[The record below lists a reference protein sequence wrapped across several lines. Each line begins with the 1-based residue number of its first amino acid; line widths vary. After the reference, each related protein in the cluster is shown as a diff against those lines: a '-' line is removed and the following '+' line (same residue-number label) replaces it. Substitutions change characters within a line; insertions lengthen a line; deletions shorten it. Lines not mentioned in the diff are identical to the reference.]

1 MPFIGARE
9 RRVRLK
15 LNCTIGAFILALIL
29 FFSCRSTSVIYFILF
44 YSDSDTFG
52 YFPWKCATDG
62 AAVVFAGPAG
72 QLANKK
78 VRRQRFILFLLKL
91 YSVDLASRLARLAG
105 SVSRF
110 RLLGRKPG
118 CVLLLKPVWL
128 TGSDRFERPQ
138 C

>member
-15 LNCTIGAFILALIL
+15 LDCTIGAFILALIL
-29 FFSCRSTSVIYFILF
+29 FFSCRSTSVQLYCILF

-52 YFPWKCATDG
+52 CFPWKCVTDG

-110 RLLGRKPG
+110 
-118 CVLLLKPVWL
+118 
-128 TGSDRFERPQ
+128 ERPQ

>member
-44 YSDSDTFG
+44 YSILFRQFIQTVYSDSDTFG

-91 YSVDLASRLARLAG
+91 YSVDLAS
-105 SVSRF
+105 
-110 RLLGRKPG
+110 
-118 CVLLLKPVWL
+118 
-128 TGSDRFERPQ
+128 
-138 C
+138 